1 MGRVKDVWKCMGFKL
16 AVTITDGEGRVLMD
30 ERAVTQS
37 MSAYVDQGEKAGQVE
52 EMVESQLK
60 GALAKD
66 ERDARAHLRGIH
78 GQHVEP
84 TRTEINIA
92 VSAPI
97 AQVRDDNVVPPPPP
111 KEGGDVCAT
120 CRDKSMGHP
129 CPTCEPVMYKEMTEA
144 KARGQDPGPSQDSV
158 DALAG
163 GGDPAKEQALEN
175 LPNSPVWFGP
185 YKDQRVSDMDLGE
198 LRRNQERGK
207 IYASGKK
214 DGAMRNDQRAYDF
227 ANAVDAWEKFWSNVE
242 RENQKLAQIDDDPP
256 GSG

>member
-1 MGRVKDVWKCMGFKL
+1 MGFKL
-16 AVTITDGEGRVLMD
+16 GVTITDAQGRVLMD

-37 MSAYVDQGEKAGQVE
+37 ASAYVDQGERAGQVE
-52 EMVESQLK
+52 QELEKFLK
-60 GALAKD
+60 ETLAKD
-66 ERDARAHLRGIH
+66 EQVALAHLRKVH

-92 VSAPI
+92 VPAPI
-97 AQVRDDNVVPPPPP
+97 AQVRDDNVVPPPPS
-111 KEGGDVCAT
+111 EEEVL
-120 CRDKSMGHP
+120 
-129 CPTCEPVMYKEMTEA
+129 EA
-144 KARGQDPGPSQDSV
+144 KGALREVDEKVAQEKEPGPSQDSV

-163 GGDPAKEQALEN
+163 GGDPVKEQALEN

-185 YKDQRVSDMDLGE
+185 YKDRRVSDMDLGE

-242 RENQKLAQIDDDPP
+242 RENQKLDRIQDEPP